1 MRRRI
6 MVVVAAAALL
16 VGCASSHP
24 KSADTPGTPAPKS
37 IYVRTPGGG
46 SVAIA
51 GVTGTSNGATA
62 ITIPVPLDRS
72 WKALSAA
79 YGNLGITVAAADP
92 ASHTLGNHQVELRR
106 KLKSER
112 LSSFLDCGTGLDG
125 YPHADEYA
133 VTLDLVTQ
141 LTAADNDGT
150 TVRTLVSA
158 TATPVSGLA
167 SDPVQCVSNGT
178 LEQRIAKLVQA
189 DAAN

>member
-1 MRRRI
+1 MRFRFTAVA
-6 MVVVAAAALL
+6 VVLLL
-16 VGCASSHP
+16 VGCASSHRA
-24 KSADTPGTPAPKS
+24 SSDSGSTPAPQS
-37 IYVRTPGGG
+37 IYVRTPDGQ
-46 SVAIA
+46 SLAIA
-51 GVTGTSNGATA
+51 EVSGSTNGARA
-62 ITIPVPLDRS
+62 IAIPVPLAKS

-79 YGNLGITVAAADP
+79 YGNLGIPVDVADV
-92 ASHTLGNHQVELRR
+92 ASHTLGNHHVELRR
-106 KLKSER
+106 RLGSDR
-112 LSSFLDCGTGLDG
+112 LSAFLDCGKGLDG
-125 YPHADEYA
+125 FAHADEYA

-167 SDPVQCVSNGT
+167 SEPVQCVSNGK